1 MGGHA
6 IEVNKREKILEGAR
20 KVFAEKSFFEA
31 TLEDISLLS
40 GIKKSTIY
48 YYFDSKLELLLEI
61 VDEIIQRAIESI
73 ADIPFS
79 LSPRET
85 LERVIEGYFTF
96 FHQERDSIL
105 IFRRVGYDFFAHPEA
120 LQELRQSFQKF
131 REIRES
137 LGKRIGVLKTQ
148 RGNEIDGTEIIR
160 IILSSITAY
169 WIEEIVEGREIKL
182 EDKEIFKDIF
192 TSFIKEGNNGK
203 AKRLSV
209 AEP

>member
-6 IEVNKREKILEGAR
+6 IEVNKKRENIRRGKKSFCR
-20 KVFAEKSFFEA
+20 KEFFEA

-96 FHQERDSIL
+96 FTR
-105 IFRRVGYDFFAHPEA
+105 
-120 LQELRQSFQKF
+120 
-131 REIRES
+131 
-137 LGKRIGVLKTQ
+137 
-148 RGNEIDGTEIIR
+148 
-160 IILSSITAY
+160 
-169 WIEEIVEGREIKL
+169 
-182 EDKEIFKDIF
+182 KETLF
-192 TSFIKEGNNGK
+192 
-203 AKRLSV
+203 
-209 AEP
+209 